1 MSETQ
6 STPFSG
12 VKYKVN
18 TEQWITDMNVPAH
31 VTTVA
36 EFITYLQTADSNSF
50 SLIGDD
56 STVNVNV
63 NPVNR
68 QESLGPIRPGA
79 GDTDPDGQLCFVAFN
94 RNSKRG
100 G

>member
-1 MSETQ
+1 MSESQ
-6 STPFSG
+6 STPFTG

-36 EFITYLQTADSNSF
+36 EFITYLQNADSHSA
-50 SLIGDD
+50 SLIGET

-63 NPVNR
+63 NQVNR
-68 QESLGPIRPGA
+68 QERLAPMRPGA
-79 GDTDPDGQLCFVAFN
+79 DDTDPDGKLCYVAFN
-94 RNSKRG
+94 SNSKRG

>member
-6 STPFSG
+6 MPFSG

-18 TEQWITDMNVPAH
+18 TEQWITDLNVPAH

-36 EFITYLQTADSNSF
+36 EFITYLQGADSHSA
-50 SLIGDD
+50 SLIRED

-68 QESLGPIRPGA
+68 QEALAAMRPGA
-79 GDTDPDGQLCFVAFN
+79 GDSDPDGKLCYVAFN
-94 RNSKRG
+94 SNTKRG